1 MSRNLLTQL
10 ILVIVGNGV
19 VVNGQNFADLFVS
32 AAMRVEEVRPTTDLI
47 NKYGYPAEAH
57 HTVTEDGYILRIDRI
72 PRPQAPVV
80 LVGNPLFCNSACFVG
95 LQNESLGTEIYL
107 KRIAFKLYNEGYDV
121 WLGNFR
127 GSGLS
132 KNHTNYTIL
141 DRQFWNYSLHEH
153 GVIDIP
159 AMVDYVLAATGKP
172 SLLYS
177 GHSMGA
183 TSWFITAA
191 LRPDYE
197 QRISAVFLMGPVASL
212 AHHRSPMLDVLHPF
226 ENVTLDFETAFGPH
240 MLPGSN
246 SLLRFL
252 GGLFCRT
259 FVPPEDPSH
268 CLAFAILGEL
278 TAGGGNLSRKDW
290 DIFEK
295 PGNSMKIC
303 LVFIRQV
310 YPAYFQYY
318 VPSGV
323 SMLELLHYIQ
333 QANRNC
339 KSTAPPP
346 VFLLPLLLCYNTN
359 TMVFIG
365 FTGPGFRQFNHG
377 AAKNRQLY
385 GQSVPPD
392 YSLSNTSVPA
402 YLYTGRTDIY
412 VSPEDLAFLTT
423 SLKDVKKV
431 YQVPEN
437 TFGHL
442 DYVLNPKAPIL
453 LYDTMIADMASFLEN
468 QE

>member
-95 LQNESLGTEIYL
+95 LQNESL
-107 KRIAFKLYNEGYDV
+107 AFKLYNEGYDV

-278 TAGGGNLSRKDW
+278 TAGGGNL
-290 DIFEK
+290 
-295 PGNSMKIC
+295 
-303 LVFIRQV
+303 V

-333 QANRNC
+333 QANRNW
-339 KSTAPPP
+339 
-346 VFLLPLLLCYNTN
+346 
-359 TMVFIG
+359 
-365 FTGPGFRQFNHG
+365 PGFRQFNHG